1 MLMNELQDE
10 IHDDDSWLRLVELN
24 KINTLL
30 DESLGY
36 IWKMIFLE
44 NREKHEKINIDK
56 DKDIDGY
63 VSMYSD
69 IISDKLEL
77 VNRIGELLDGIMV
90 EVQNVEDMVRETDD
104 DSLAYDI

>member
-1 MLMNELQDE
+1 M
-10 IHDDDSWLRLVELN
+10 
-24 KINTLL
+24 L
-30 DESLGY
+30 DETLGS

-56 DKDIDGY
+56 DIDGY

-69 IISDKLEL
+69 IINDKLEL
-77 VNRIGELLDGIMV
+77 VNRIGGLLDGIMV

>member
-1 MLMNELQDE
+1 MNELQDE

-56 DKDIDGY
+56 DIDGY

-69 IISDKLEL
+69 IINDKLEL

>member
-1 MLMNELQDE
+1 M
-10 IHDDDSWLRLVELN
+10 
-24 KINTLL
+24 L
-30 DESLGY
+30 DETLGS

-56 DKDIDGY
+56 DIDGY

-69 IISDKLEL
+69 IINDKLEL

-90 EVQNVEDMVRETDD
+90 EVQNVEDMLERLMMIV
-104 DSLAYDI
+104 

>member
-1 MLMNELQDE
+1 MQ
-10 IHDDDSWLRLVELN
+10 
-24 KINTLL
+24 
-30 DESLGY
+30 DESLDY
-36 IWKMIFLE
+36 VWKTIYGD

-69 IISDKLEL
+69 IINDKLEL

-90 EVQNVEDMVRETDD
+90 EVQNVEDMLERLMMIV
-104 DSLAYDI
+104 

>member
-1 MLMNELQDE
+1 M
-10 IHDDDSWLRLVELN
+10 
-24 KINTLL
+24 L
-30 DESLGY
+30 DEALGS

-56 DKDIDGY
+56 DIDGY

-69 IISDKLEL
+69 IINDKLEL

-90 EVQNVEDMVRETDD
+90 EVQNVEDMLERLMMIV
-104 DSLAYDI
+104 

>member
-1 MLMNELQDE
+1 M
-10 IHDDDSWLRLVELN
+10 
-24 KINTLL
+24 L
-30 DESLGY
+30 DETLGS

-69 IISDKLEL
+69 IINDKLEL
-77 VNRIGELLDGIMV
+77 VNRIGEFVMV
-90 EVQNVEDMVRETDD
+90 SWLKYRMLKTWLERLMMI
-104 DSLAYDI
+104 A

>member
-1 MLMNELQDE
+1 M
-10 IHDDDSWLRLVELN
+10 
-24 KINTLL
+24 L
-30 DESLGY
+30 DETLGS

-56 DKDIDGY
+56 DKDMDGY

-69 IISDKLEL
+69 IINDKLEL

-90 EVQNVEDMVRETDD
+90 EVQNVEDMVRETND

>member
-1 MLMNELQDE
+1 M
-10 IHDDDSWLRLVELN
+10 
-24 KINTLL
+24 L
-30 DESLGY
+30 DEALGS

-56 DKDIDGY
+56 DKDIDGC

-69 IISDKLEL
+69 IINDKLEL

-90 EVQNVEDMVRETDD
+90 EVQNVEDMLERLMMIV
-104 DSLAYDI
+104 

>member
-1 MLMNELQDE
+1 M
-10 IHDDDSWLRLVELN
+10 
-24 KINTLL
+24 L
-30 DESLGY
+30 DETLGS

-69 IISDKLEL
+69 IINDKLEL
-77 VNRIGELLDGIMV
+77 VNRIGGLLDGIMV

>member
-1 MLMNELQDE
+1 M
-10 IHDDDSWLRLVELN
+10 
-24 KINTLL
+24 L
-30 DESLGY
+30 DETLGS

-69 IISDKLEL
+69 IIIDKLEL
-77 VNRIGELLDGIMV
+77 VNRIGELLDGIMA

>member
-1 MLMNELQDE
+1 
-10 IHDDDSWLRLVELN
+10 
-24 KINTLL
+24 
-30 DESLGY
+30 
-36 IWKMIFLE
+36 MIFLE

-56 DKDIDGY
+56 DKDIDGC

-69 IISDKLEL
+69 IINDKLEL
-77 VNRIGELLDGIMV
+77 VNRIGELLDGIMA

>member
-1 MLMNELQDE
+1 MNELQDE

-56 DKDIDGY
+56 DIDGY

-69 IISDKLEL
+69 IINDKLEL
-77 VNRIGELLDGIMV
+77 VNRIGGLLDGIMV
-90 EVQNVEDMVRETDD
+90 EVQNVEDMVRETND

>member
-1 MLMNELQDE
+1 M
-10 IHDDDSWLRLVELN
+10 
-24 KINTLL
+24 L
-30 DESLGY
+30 DETLGS

-44 NREKHEKINIDK
+44 NREKHEKINIDT
-56 DKDIDGY
+56 DKDIDGC

-69 IISDKLEL
+69 IINDKLEL
-77 VNRIGELLDGIMV
+77 VNRIGGLLDGIMV

>member
-1 MLMNELQDE
+1 MNELQDE

-56 DKDIDGY
+56 DKDMDGY

-69 IISDKLEL
+69 IINDKLEL
-77 VNRIGELLDGIMV
+77 VNRIGGLLDGIMV